1 MNSIYIKNLKSID
14 HHGIHINLAP
24 ITLLYGKGN
33 AGKSTI
39 LQALSLVKRL
49 IINKSLEPEE
59 FKRLVHKGDTSRRII
74 ISMSNAFS
82 AAITE
87 KFVELSVDNREVM
100 EKFIHVGH
108 PRRKNIREG
117 IRIVQ
122 KNDFIGIEN
131 PELSLHPSLQPT
143 MAELFCREIRRK
155 EEKMFILETHSE
167 LMILRLLRKVRN
179 NYSGRWKY
187 PKWEITKDDLSV
199 NYLSNEGGATRI
211 WHLPVTE
218 DGDFTT
224 HWPHGFFNERINE
237 RIPL

>member
-1 MNSIYIKNLKSID
+1 MNNICIRNLKSID

-49 IINKSLEPEE
+49 MVNKSIEPEE
-59 FKRLVHKGDTSRRII
+59 FKRLVHKGDTSRRIV
-74 ISMSNAFS
+74 ISMTNAF
-82 AAITE
+82 AICITE
-87 KFVELSVDNREVM
+87 KFVEVSIDNKELVD
-100 EKFIHVGH
+100 KFVHVGH
-108 PRRKNIREG
+108 PKRKNIREG
-117 IRIVQ
+117 IQVVQ

-155 EEKMFILETHSE
+155 EGKMFILETHSE
-167 LMILRLLRKVRN
+167 LMILRLLRKLRN
-179 NYSGRWKY
+179 NYEGDWEN
-187 PKWEITKDDLSV
+187 PKWRITKDDLSV

-211 WHLPVTE
+211 WYLPVTE
-218 DGDFTT
+218 NGDFATY
-224 HWPHGFFNERINE
+224 WPHGFFNERANE
-237 RIPL
+237 LF

>member
-1 MNSIYIKNLKSID
+1 MKNSIYIRNLKSID
-14 HHGIHINLAP
+14 NHGVHINLAP

-49 IINKSLEPEE
+49 MVNKSLKPGE
-59 FKRLVHKGDTSRRII
+59 FKRLVHKGDTSRAII
-74 ISMSNAFS
+74 ISVSNAFS
-82 AAITE
+82 VVIRE
-87 KFVELSVDNREVM
+87 KFIEISMDNREVM
-100 EKFIHVGH
+100 EKFVHVGH

-122 KNDFIGIEN
+122 KNEFVGIEN

-155 EEKMFILETHSE
+155 KEKMFILETHSE

-179 NYSGRWKY
+179 DDT
-187 PKWEITKDDLSV
+187 KWRITKDDLSV

-211 WHLPVTE
+211 WYLPVTE
-218 DGDFTT
+218 DGDFMTN
-224 HWPHGFFNERINE
+224 WPYGFFNERAKE
-237 RIPL
+237 LF